1 MLFISRSY
9 GLGDFQFSNMLDSWR
24 AACSICVYSYIPS
37 HLGEDC
43 KDDLLM
49 LLSSFLTVVQDT
61 ERFTNNTNCRT
72 RKN

>member
-1 MLFISRSY
+1 MLFISLPY

-24 AACSICVYSYIPS
+24 ATSAVTGSSICVYSCIPS

-49 LLSSFLTVVQDT
+49 LLSGF
-61 ERFTNNTNCRT
+61 F
-72 RKN
+72 